1 MSNHDTP
8 QVDSPED
15 DLDAAA
21 CTAARQPEGAQADEG
36 ALNFKISV
44 RKVQVKVQARGVLA
58 E

>member
-8 QVDSPED
+8 QIELTED
-15 DLDAAA
+15 DLETPCCAALE
-21 CTAARQPEGAQADEG
+21 CDGAQADEG

>member
-8 QVDSPED
+8 QVELTED
-15 DLDAAA
+15 DLQAPCNAALE
-21 CTAARQPEGAQADEG
+21 TDGSQADEG